1 LDLTDKRWKELNGGY
16 RIPYDASVPLTKL
29 EGSDKPEV
37 INEVFNELWN
47 ELHHQGNVGV
57 ASYLAVPQ
65 LARIAID
72 KDLCDWNLLGVCST
86 IEQQRHVGDNP
97 SLPIE
102 FLEYYNTGLSNLKEF
117 VIQKLKTKLDRTTF
131 IVALSTIATC
141 NGNYKLGKAILEM
154 EDEEMLDKF
163 LGEF

>member
-1 LDLTDKRWKELNGGY
+1 MDLSDKRWKDLNGGY
-16 RIPYDASVPLTKL
+16 KAPYDASIPLAKL
-29 EGSDKPEV
+29 ERSNTPEV
-37 INEVFNELWN
+37 INEVFKELWN
-47 ELHHQGNVGV
+47 ELHHQGDVGV

-72 KDLCDWNLLGVCST
+72 KDLCDWNLLGICST
-86 IEQQRHVGDNP
+86 IEQQRHLGDNP
-97 SLPIE
+97 DIPSE
-102 FLEYYNTGLSNLKEF
+102 FLDYYYTGLANLKEF
-117 VIQKLKTKLDRTTF
+117 VIRKLTSKLDRTTF

-163 LGEF
+163 LGYF